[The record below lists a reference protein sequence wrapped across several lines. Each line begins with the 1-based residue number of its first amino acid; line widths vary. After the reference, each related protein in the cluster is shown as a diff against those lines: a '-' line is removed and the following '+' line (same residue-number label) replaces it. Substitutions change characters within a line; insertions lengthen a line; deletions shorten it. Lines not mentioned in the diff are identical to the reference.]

1 MYPNLKIP
9 ERIDTILNILQYI
22 PRLQGFDQWN
32 PVCEAMKQ
40 LADLSRDV
48 QEAEKAENGK
58 EAGSDPK

>member
-1 MYPNLKIP
+1 MKELKIP
-9 ERIDTILNILQYI
+9 ERIDTILNILQNI
-22 PRLQGFDQWN
+22 PRLQRFDQWN

>member
-9 ERIDTILNILQYI
+9 ERIDTILNILQNI

-48 QEAEKAENGK
+48 QEAEKGQ